1 LFGKLDVVQGDVLYY
16 ITHGVKIEHK
26 YTEIKNITVGL
37 FASCSPHYS
46 GCICSY
52 PNGENLVGCS
62 SRSATI
68 TYSYGAT
75 TSSSFTAQNPSCN
88 YLFAS
93 SYALP
98 SSSPTKS
105 SSNSISSSITSSPSI
120 SQSVSPSLT
129 ATSSESPT
137 SSQSNSISVTI
148 TYSPSESSL
157 FFISRYATQT
167 STMFETPANT
177 PSHTPTITNTPAFL
191 KTAYP
196 SINHVSPS
204 TTSSPR
210 FMILPFQ
217 SATNTPHVFEA
228 SDNPTEST
236 MGKAAVGSA
245 GIAVGGTLMMIAQKL
260 LQKFRP
266 PSNNQSNNQ
275 DQSDQNKIKDLEE
288 KLKRT
293 KRLLEEN
300 DKIQI
305 IVDANDLPEI
315 ETILTSH
322 RKNYQTIG

>member
-1 LFGKLDVVQGDVLYY
+1 
-16 ITHGVKIEHK
+16 
-26 YTEIKNITVGL
+26 
-37 FASCSPHYS
+37 
-46 GCICSY
+46 
-52 PNGENLVGCS
+52 
-62 SRSATI
+62 
-68 TYSYGAT
+68 
-75 TSSSFTAQNPSCN
+75 
-88 YLFAS
+88 
-93 SYALP
+93 
-98 SSSPTKS
+98 
-105 SSNSISSSITSSPSI
+105 
-120 SQSVSPSLT
+120 
-129 ATSSESPT
+129 
-137 SSQSNSISVTI
+137 
-148 TYSPSESSL
+148 
-157 FFISRYATQT
+157 
-167 STMFETPANT
+167 MFETPENT

-196 SINHVSPS
+196 SINHISPS

-210 FMILPFQ
+210 FMILPFP

-260 LQKFRP
+260 LQKLRP
-266 PSNNQSNNQ
+266 QSNQTNNQTNNQ

-288 KLKRT
+288 KLRRT

-305 IVDANDLPEI
+305 IVDANDLSEI